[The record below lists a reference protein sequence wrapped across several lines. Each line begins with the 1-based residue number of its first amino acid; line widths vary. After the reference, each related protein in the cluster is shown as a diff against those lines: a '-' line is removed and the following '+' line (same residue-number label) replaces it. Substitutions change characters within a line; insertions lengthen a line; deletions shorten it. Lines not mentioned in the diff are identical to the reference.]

1 MRKRITPLLI
11 LLSLFVATVSGC
23 GKKEN
28 IVTVPETSSKIVVGF
43 SQLGAESDWRNENT
57 KSMKD
62 TFTSRAGYEL
72 IFDDGQQKQSNQ
84 ITAIRQFIQQDVDY
98 IVLAPVQ
105 ETGWDTV
112 LQEALDARI
121 PVILVD
127 RMVDVKDNR
136 LYTCWVGSD
145 FELEAQKVTA
155 WLHAYAQSTGI
166 ADEDIHIVDLQGNLG
181 ASAQIGRT
189 KGLCDAT
196 ELYHWDLKELCP
208 ADFTQAKGR
217 EVCAYLLDKYPD
229 LNVVY
234 CENDNMAM
242 GAIEA
247 IEEAGYTVGADILHG
262 EIMVLSFD
270 GVSET
275 AMQYV
280 RDGKITCLG
289 ECNPILGP
297 KVSSIITTLESGQIP
312 KKYDYV
318 SETILS
324 ADTTVSS
331 ILVDDTIYY
340 ISTPY

>member
-145 FELEAQKVTA
+145 FELEAQKMTA

-318 SETILS
+318 SENILS

-331 ILVDDTIYY
+331 ILVDDTTYY